1 MEKLGT
7 RLVEI
12 AQIWWLAPFS
22 PENSAMGHFFF
33 YLAVVAACLLWS
45 AAFTAAAART
55 RPGWIRGLLI
65 AVALGLPALA
75 LLPWVV
81 ITALLAFGAKL
92 ETNWFAPTLTAAIA
106 AAIGG
111 VWIARAG
118 LTPRATPVA
127 AAWPLVG
134 VAAMFVLAKAVA
146 AGTLLFIDNAVR
158 AEVRA
163 ARAEAAV
170 VLQSVL
176 PPVLPA
182 GDNAAPL
189 YLQAFGLL
197 EADKALRN
205 EKSPLEQAT
214 VADVGTEEV
223 AAILARHAATL
234 DLLRRATAKPGCRFD
249 RDWSRIS
256 WDTLLP
262 EPQAM
267 RQAARLLILAARR
280 EAADGD
286 VATALADV
294 IRVHRLAGHVAAE
307 PIVISGLVDLAI
319 DAMAL
324 ETLAE
329 ILPRA
334 TAEDAAAL
342 ADPALTDFVRS
353 QPSIQR
359 HFLGEEAFGLGTFA
373 DLVEGKVGI
382 DDLSMGPDPA
392 GISFLYRCFFVPA
405 ELAAYQAAMRRMQ
418 ELAHRAAEQGE
429 RYPGISRAA
438 EEVEREP
445 TGRRRGY
452 FASLLVPALSR
463 VFETQAKSQARHR
476 AAAVLLAA
484 TRARLEAGTLPES
497 AESLVPEWLLA
508 LPADPFRAEG
518 PLTVKTGV
526 DAWLVYS
533 VGPDGEDDGGPVPA
547 GAEPIEGND
556 DVGLRLA
563 F

>member
-1 MEKLGT
+1 
-7 RLVEI
+7 V
-12 AQIWWLAPFS
+12 
-22 PENSAMGHFFF
+22 
-33 YLAVVAACLLWS
+33 
-45 AAFTAAAART
+45 
-55 RPGWIRGLLI
+55 GL
-65 AVALGLPALA
+65 
-75 LLPWVV
+75 
-81 ITALLAFGAKL
+81 
-92 ETNWFAPTLTAAIA
+92 
-106 AAIGG
+106 
-111 VWIARAG
+111 
-118 LTPRATPVA
+118 
-127 AAWPLVG
+127 
-134 VAAMFVLAKAVA
+134 AAMFVLAKAVA
-146 AGTLLFIDNAVR
+146 AGTLLFIDNAVQ

-163 ARAEAAV
+163 ARIEAAG
-170 VLQSVL
+170 VLQSVV

-182 GDNAAPL
+182 DDNAAPL
-189 YLQAFGLL
+189 YRQAFGLL
-197 EADKALRN
+197 DADKELRT
-205 EKSPLEQAT
+205 EKSPLNQAT

-223 AAILARHAATL
+223 AAVLARHAATL
-234 DLLRRATAKPGCRFD
+234 DLLRRAAAKPGCRFD

-256 WDTLLP
+256 YSTTLP
-262 EPQAM
+262 EISSM
-267 RQAARLLILAARR
+267 RQAARLLALAARR

-294 IRVHRLAGHVAAE
+294 IHMHRLAGHAAAE
-307 PIVISGLVDLAI
+307 PIVLSGLVEFTI

-353 QPSIQR
+353 QPSLQR

-373 DLVEGKVGI
+373 DLAEGKEGL

-392 GISFLYRCFFVPA
+392 GISFLFRCFFVPA
-405 ELAAYQAAMRRMQ
+405 ELTAYQAAMRRFQ
-418 ELAHRAAEQGE
+418 ELAQRAAEPGE
-429 RYPGISRAA
+429 RYPEISSAA
-438 EEVEREP
+438 EAVAQEP
-445 TGRRRGY
+445 AAGRRGY

-476 AAAVLLAA
+476 AAEVLLAA
-484 TRARLEAGTLPES
+484 TRARLEAGTRPES

>member
-1 MEKLGT
+1 
-7 RLVEI
+7 V
-12 AQIWWLAPFS
+12 
-22 PENSAMGHFFF
+22 
-33 YLAVVAACLLWS
+33 
-45 AAFTAAAART
+45 
-55 RPGWIRGLLI
+55 
-65 AVALGLPALA
+65 
-75 LLPWVV
+75 
-81 ITALLAFGAKL
+81 
-92 ETNWFAPTLTAAIA
+92 
-106 AAIGG
+106 
-111 VWIARAG
+111 
-118 LTPRATPVA
+118 
-127 AAWPLVG
+127 
-134 VAAMFVLAKAVA
+134 
-146 AGTLLFIDNAVR
+146 
-158 AEVRA
+158 
-163 ARAEAAV
+163 
-170 VLQSVL
+170 

-182 GDNAAPL
+182 DDNAAPL

-214 VADVGTEEV
+214 VADVGTEEM

-256 WDTLLP
+256 YSTTLP
-262 EPQAM
+262 EISSM

-280 EAADGD
+280 AAADGD
-286 VATALADV
+286 VATAIADL
-294 IRVHRLAGHVAAE
+294 IRLHRLAGHVAAE
-307 PIVISGLVDLAI
+307 PIVISGLVESTI

-334 TAEDAAAL
+334 TAKDAAPL

-353 QPSIQR
+353 QPSLQR
-359 HFLGEEAFGLGTFA
+359 QFLGEEAFGLGTFA
-373 DLVEGKVGI
+373 GLAEGKLGL
-382 DDLSMGPDPA
+382 DALSMSMGSGPA
-392 GISFLYRCFFVPA
+392 GISFLYRCFFLPA
-405 ELAAYQAAMRRMQ
+405 ELAAYQAAMSRLQ
-418 ELAHRAAEQGE
+418 ELAHRAEQPGE
-429 RYPGISRAA
+429 RFAEIARAA
-438 EEVEREP
+438 EAVEGEVAA
-445 TGRRRGY
+445 GRRGY

-497 AESLVPEWLLA
+497 AESLVPEWLLD

-547 GAEPIEGND
+547 GATPAEGND
-556 DVGLRLA
+556 DIGLRLA

>member
-1 MEKLGT
+1 
-7 RLVEI
+7 
-12 AQIWWLAPFS
+12 
-22 PENSAMGHFFF
+22 MGHLFF

-45 AAFTAAAART
+45 AAFTAAAARS
-55 RPGWIRGLLI
+55 RPGWVRRLLI
-65 AVALGLPALA
+65 AVAVGMPVLA
-75 LLPWVV
+75 VMPWVV

-92 ETNWFAPTLTAAIA
+92 ETNWFAHTLTAAIA
-106 AAIGG
+106 AAVGG
-111 VWIARAG
+111 AWITRAG
-118 LTPRATPVA
+118 LTPRAAPVA

-134 VAAMFVLAKAVA
+134 LAAMFVLAKAVA

-163 ARAEAAV
+163 ARAEAAGV
-170 VLQSVL
+170 VQSVV

-182 GDNAAPL
+182 DDDAAPL
-189 YLQAFGLL
+189 YRQAFGLL
-197 EADKALRN
+197 EAEKELRD

-256 WDTLLP
+256 YSTTLP
-262 EPQAM
+262 ELSSL
-267 RQAARLLILAARR
+267 RQAARLLALAARR
-280 EAADGD
+280 AAADGD
-286 VATALADV
+286 VATAIADV

-307 PIVISGLVDLAI
+307 PILISGLVEIAI
-319 DAMAL
+319 DTMAL

-329 ILPRA
+329 ILPAA
-334 TAEDAAAL
+334 TAKDAAPL

-353 QPSIQR
+353 SPSLQR
-359 HFLGEEAFGLGTFA
+359 HLLGEEAFGLGTFA
-373 DLVEGKVGI
+373 DLAEGKVGLLESVTLQV
-382 DDLSMGPDPA
+382 DDLSIGPDPA

-405 ELAAYQAAMRRMQ
+405 ELAAYQAAMRRFQ
-418 ELAHRAAEQGE
+418 ELAQRAAEPGK
-429 RYPGISRAA
+429 RYPEISRAA
-438 EEVEREP
+438 EAVEQE
-445 TGRRRGY
+445 TAAGRGGY
-452 FASLLVPALSR
+452 FASLLVTALSR

-476 AAAVLLAA
+476 AAEVLLAA
-484 TRARLEAGTLPES
+484 TRARLEAAAPPES
-497 AESLVPEWLLA
+497 AESLVPAWLLA

-518 PLTVKTGV
+518 PLTVKTGA
-526 DAWLVYS
+526 DGWLVYS

-547 GAEPIEGND
+547 GAKPVEGND

-563 F
+563 VRER

>member
-1 MEKLGT
+1 
-7 RLVEI
+7 
-12 AQIWWLAPFS
+12 
-22 PENSAMGHFFF
+22 MGHLFF

-45 AAFTAAAART
+45 AAFTAAAARS
-55 RPGWIRGLLI
+55 RPGWIRWLLI
-65 AVALGLPALA
+65 AVAVGMPVLA
-75 LLPWVV
+75 VAPWMVL
-81 ITALLAFGAKL
+81 TALLAFGAKL
-92 ETNWFAPTLTAAIA
+92 ETNWFAPTLTACLA
-106 AAIGG
+106 AFIGG
-111 VWIARAG
+111 AWITRAG
-118 LTPRATPVA
+118 LTPRAAPVA

-134 VAAMFVLAKAVA
+134 LAAMFVLAKAVA
-146 AGTLLFIDNAVR
+146 AGTLLFIDNAVQ

-163 ARAEAAV
+163 ARVEAV
-170 VLQSVL
+170 GVLQSVV

-182 GDNAAPL
+182 DDDAAPL
-189 YLQAFGLL
+189 YRQAFGLL
-197 EADKALRN
+197 EAEKELGD

-256 WDTLLP
+256 YSTTLP
-262 EPQAM
+262 EISSL
-267 RQAARLLILAARR
+267 RQAARLLALAARR

-307 PIVISGLVDLAI
+307 PIVISGLVELAI
-319 DAMAL
+319 DGMAL
-324 ETLAE
+324 ETLAD

-334 TAEDAAAL
+334 TAKDAAAL

-353 QPSIQR
+353 SPSLQR
-359 HFLGEEAFGLGTFA
+359 QFLGEEAFGLGTFA
-373 DLVEGKVGI
+373 DLAEGKVGL
-382 DDLSMGPDPA
+382 DDLSMGPGPA

-405 ELAAYQAAMRRMQ
+405 ELTAYQAAMRRFQ
-418 ELAHRAAEQGE
+418 ELAQRAAEPGE
-429 RYPGISRAA
+429 RYPEISSAA
-438 EEVEREP
+438 EAVAQEP
-445 TGRRRGY
+445 AAGRRGY

-476 AAAVLLAA
+476 AAEILLAA
-484 TRARLEAGTLPES
+484 TRARLEAAAPPES
-497 AESLVPEWLLA
+497 AESLVPTWLVA
-508 LPADPFRAEG
+508 VPADPFRTEG
-518 PLTVKTGV
+518 PLTVKTGA
-526 DAWLVYS
+526 DGWLVYS
-533 VGPDGEDDGGPVPA
+533 VGPDGEDDGGPVPPD
-547 GAEPIEGND
+547 AEHVEGND

>member
-1 MEKLGT
+1 
-7 RLVEI
+7 
-12 AQIWWLAPFS
+12 
-22 PENSAMGHFFF
+22 MGHFFF

-55 RPGWIRGLLI
+55 RPGWVRRVLI
-65 AVALGLPALA
+65 AVAVAVPVLA

-92 ETNWFAPTLTAAIA
+92 ETNWFAPTLTACLSAI
-106 AAIGG
+106 IGAL
-111 VWIARAG
+111 WIVRAG
-118 LTPRATPVA
+118 LTPRAAPAA

-134 VAAMFVLAKAVA
+134 LAAMFVLAKAVA
-146 AGTLLFIDNAVR
+146 AGTLLFIDNAVM

-163 ARAEAAV
+163 ARVEAAG
-170 VLQSVL
+170 VLQSVV

-182 GDNAAPL
+182 DDNAAPL

-214 VADVGTEEV
+214 VADLGTEEV

-256 WDTLLP
+256 YSTTLP
-262 EPQAM
+262 EISSI
-267 RQAARLLILAARR
+267 RQAARLLALAARR
-280 EAADGD
+280 AAADGD
-286 VATALADV
+286 VATALADL

-307 PIVISGLVDLAI
+307 PIVISGLVDFAI

-334 TAEDAAAL
+334 TAEDAAPL
-342 ADPALTDFVRS
+342 ADPALADFVRA

-359 HFLGEEAFGLGTFA
+359 QFLGEEAFGLGTFA
-373 DLVEGKVGI
+373 DLVEGKVGL
-382 DDLSMGPDPA
+382 DDLSIGPAPA

-405 ELAAYQAAMRRMQ
+405 ELAEYQAAMKRLQ
-418 ELAHRAAEQGE
+418 ELAHRAAEPGE
-429 RYPGISRAA
+429 RYPEIARAA
-438 EEVEREP
+438 EAVEREVAA
-445 TGRRRGY
+445 GRRGY

-463 VFETQAKSQARHR
+463 VFEAQARSQARHR

-484 TRARLEAGTLPES
+484 TRARLEAGALPES

-508 LPADPFRAEG
+508 LPADPFRTEG
-518 PLTVKTGV
+518 PLTVKTNADG
-526 DAWLVYS
+526 WLVYS
-533 VGPDGEDDGGPVPA
+533 VGPDGEDDGGPMPA
-547 GAEPIEGND
+547 GAKPAEGND
-556 DVGLRLA
+556 DIGLRLA